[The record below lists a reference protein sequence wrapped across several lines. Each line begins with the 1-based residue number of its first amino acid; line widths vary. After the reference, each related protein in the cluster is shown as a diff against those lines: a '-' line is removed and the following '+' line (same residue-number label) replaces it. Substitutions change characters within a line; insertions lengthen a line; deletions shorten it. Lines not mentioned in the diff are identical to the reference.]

1 MSAHRLH
8 VDMGRVMSRKSCRFG
23 YVRHPFDTLP
33 VCSIKAAPPLYRCLP
48 DIGMNWEIC
57 MSIQKTKL
65 APLNASDPMPGRQ
78 RTSRTLLIGGAIVL
92 LITTLVSISIIAGR
106 SVGAAP
112 DEANVFVLAL
122 PAFLAGMLSF
132 LSPCCLP
139 ILSAYFAYTFQVR
152 RERMVRTTIAFFLG
166 LATTLVALGAT
177 ATALSQ
183 LLFRNLPTLT
193 LVGGL
198 IIIGFGVMNL
208 LGKGFAGIQ
217 LLDRRPAATVAGSY
231 VYGATFA
238 LGWTACVGPILGA
251 LLTML
256 ATQGI
261 AVLQGAVLSFI
272 YALGLGMP
280 LILLAAY
287 VSRLDSQSRFWRFMR
302 GRGFTLNLGVTTLY
316 LHTTS
321 IASGALLIALGL
333 LLATGQM
340 ATISRWA
347 VQSPLTQW
355 VLTLDTQLQ
364 RIFFGA

>member
-1 MSAHRLH
+1 
-8 VDMGRVMSRKSCRFG
+8 
-23 YVRHPFDTLP
+23 
-33 VCSIKAAPPLYRCLP
+33 
-48 DIGMNWEIC
+48 

-198 IIIGFGVMNL
+198 MAYEMLQTMWGYQQPR
-208 LGKGFAGIQ
+208 K
-217 LLDRRPAATVAGSY
+217 PAA
-231 VYGATFA
+231 
-238 LGWTACVGPILGA
+238 
-251 LLTML
+251 
-256 ATQGI
+256 
-261 AVLQGAVLSFI
+261 
-272 YALGLGMP
+272 
-280 LILLAAY
+280 
-287 VSRLDSQSRFWRFMR
+287 
-302 GRGFTLNLGVTTLY
+302 
-316 LHTTS
+316 
-321 IASGALLIALGL
+321 
-333 LLATGQM
+333 
-340 ATISRWA
+340 
-347 VQSPLTQW
+347 PLTREIAKA
-355 VLTLDTQLQ
+355 LDMELKDQ
-364 RIFFGA
+364 